1 MGKLRYG
8 LIGAGM
14 MGQEHIRNIHLLGDT
29 AIGAIFEPNADMCE
43 AACQLAPEAGK
54 AESLEALLADDSLDC
69 LLISSPNHL
78 HIPQLKAIAAASE
91 GQRALPI
98 LCEKPLLTDPDDA
111 SFIQALDKQ
120 YQAPIWVAMEYRY
133 MPPVARLITDAKTVT
148 GGIKMLAI
156 REHRFPFLEKVDNW
170 NRFNH
175 QSGGTFVEKCCHF
188 FDLMRHILEAEPV
201 RVMASG
207 GQAHNHLD
215 EIYAQGRSDIW
226 DHGFVIVDFDNG
238 ARAMLDLC
246 MFAEGSLF
254 QEEISA
260 VGPKGKME
268 AKLPGPSRFWDPAWG
283 DEPISQVIIS
293 PRHPKMPIIEP
304 VEIDPA
310 LLAAGDHHGSTYY
323 QHQKFLEVVRGTGKV
338 EVGLADGLKAV
349 QMGMA
354 AQRSAILNEAVS
366 V

>member
-14 MGQEHIRNIHLLGDT
+14 MGQEHIRNIHLLEDT
-29 AIGAIFEPNADMCE
+29 QIGAIFEPNADMRA
-43 AACQLAPEAGK
+43 AACQLAPEAV
-54 AESLEALLADDSLDC
+54 ALPSLEALLADDSLDC
-69 LLISSPNHL
+69 LLIASPNHL
-78 HIPQLKAIAAASE
+78 HIPQLKAIAKASQA
-91 GQRALPI
+91 GRALPI
-98 LCEKPLLTDPDDA
+98 LCEKPLFTDPEDA
-111 SFIQALDKQ
+111 EFIREFGQH
-120 YQAPIWVAMEYRY
+120 YQAPVWVAMEYRY
-133 MPPVARLITDAKTVT
+133 MPPVARMIEEAKSVT

-188 FDLMRHILEAEPV
+188 FDLMRHVLQSEPV

-207 GQAHNHLD
+207 GQAHNHL
-215 EIYAQGRSDIW
+215 EETYPEGRSDIW
-226 DHGFVIVDFDNG
+226 DHGFVIVDFESG
-238 ARAMLDLC
+238 VRAMLDLC
-246 MFAEGSLF
+246 MFAEGSIF

-283 DEPISQVIIS
+283 AEPVSQVIIS
-293 PRHPKMPIIEP
+293 PRHPKMPVIEP

-310 LLAAGDHHGSTYY
+310 LLAAGDHHGSTFY
-323 QHQKFLEVVRGTGKV
+323 QHQKFLEVVRGTGQV
-338 EVGLADGLKAV
+338 EVSLEDGLRAV